1 MPQPSAGRM
10 PRSRG
15 QAPDSPR
22 IRRRARKLWLGALAF
37 LLLLLV
43 CADVLVGPAAADAG
57 ALARALW
64 RAPQADPTLSVI
76 IWHIRLPQALMAAA
90 VGAALGHAGAEMQ
103 TVLNNP
109 LASPFTLGISSAAAL
124 GAALPLVLGI
134 SLPGV
139 AAQYMLVA
147 NALVF
152 ALLCAWL
159 LDVVARRARIG
170 APGLILFG
178 IALVFTFNALLSLI
192 QIAASAAALQDLV
205 FWMMGSLARSDW
217 PRLAAMSVVLALVA
231 AHAWRQSWALTA
243 LRFGDERATG
253 FGVDPRRQRRAA
265 LLRIGVLAAL
275 AVALTGVI
283 GFVGLV
289 APHIARR
296 LWGEDHRWYLPA
308 SALAGG
314 IMLAAASLVSR
325 LISSS
330 VVLPVGLVTT
340 LVGIPFFLAALL
352 RRRVLQ

>member
-1 MPQPSAGRM
+1 MPAPPAGRT
-10 PRSRG
+10 PGLAGHEDS
-15 QAPDSPR
+15 APQSPL
-22 IRRRARKLWLGALAF
+22 RARKLWLGALAA
-37 LLLLLV
+37 LLFLLV

-76 IWHIRLPQALMAAA
+76 VWHIRLPQAFMAAL

-124 GAALPLVLGI
+124 GAALPLVLGV

-139 AAQYMLVA
+139 AAPYVLAA
-147 NALVF
+147 NAFVF
-152 ALLCAWL
+152 ALLCAAL
-159 LDVVARRARIG
+159 LDLVARRARIG
-170 APGLILFG
+170 ASGLILFG

-192 QIAASAAALQDLV
+192 QIAASAAALQDLI
-205 FWMMGSLARSDW
+205 FWMMGSLGRSDW
-217 PRLAAMSVVLALVA
+217 PRLAAMAVVLALA
-231 AHAWRQSWALTA
+231 MAHARRQSWALTA
-243 LRFGDERATG
+243 LRFGDERATA
-253 FGVDPRRQRRAA
+253 FGVDPRRLRRMA
-265 LLRIGVLAAL
+265 LLRISVLAAL

-314 IMLAAASLVSR
+314 VMLAAASLISR
-325 LISSS
+325 LISAD